1 MFSLAAKEAEEC
13 SMLDRPNGPLKLGL
27 RNICLKLKKLRKLIL
42 FFINISGELVI
53 HDHLVKFWFN
63 LLKNIIHKS
72 ISTGRLKN
80 ILSHELGLKWIK
92 RYKPLFH
99 LDLMIIFTMKEI
111 FLKCRISKK
120 RNKRSHGK
128 CKNGNFK

>member
-63 LLKNIIHKS
+63 LLK
-72 ISTGRLKN
+72 KN
-80 ILSHELGLKWIK
+80 DTQIQFYRKIK
-92 RYKPLFH
+92 KYFKPW
-99 LDLMIIFTMKEI
+99 T
-111 FLKCRISKK
+111 
-120 RNKRSHGK
+120 
-128 CKNGNFK
+128 